1 MGCCQ
6 SLMGAY
12 STIRT
17 TLIMTIKKIVTRIT
31 IKMIRRPKRSQSVS
45 GQVRSHRK
53 LRPRLDTWTKQL
65 EKTLFN
71 QWKLV
76 ALVIKALR
84 LMAMRQK
91 LMAIL

>member
-17 TLIMTIKKIVTRIT
+17 TLMIT
-31 IKMIRRPKRSQSVS
+31 IKMMIRPERSQSVS
-45 GQVRSHRK
+45 GEVRSHKK

-65 EKTLFN
+65 EKTFFN

>member
-17 TLIMTIKKIVTRIT
+17 TLMIT
-31 IKMIRRPKRSQSVS
+31 IKMMIRPERSQSVS
-45 GQVRSHRK
+45 GEVRSHRK